1 MKSILVTGGAGFI
14 GSQFVRQTI
23 AANRLNVVVL
33 DALTY
38 AGSRANLAEVADSER
53 LHFYHGSI
61 TDRHLVSRLLAE
73 HHCISVINFAAE
85 THVDRSIGRPGDFVR
100 TNVMGTFELL
110 EASLRHFETLSEQ
123 DREKFRF
130 LHVSTDE
137 VYGQLGPTGYFTE
150 ETSYA
155 PSSPY
160 SASKASSDHFVRA
173 YFHTYGLPTIIT
185 NCSNNYGPYQFPEK
199 LIPLIIRKALNG
211 EPLPVYGNGQNVRD
225 WLHVEDHCRA
235 LQTVL
240 DNGRTGETYNIGGD
254 CELSNIEVVTRI
266 CAHVDQLCPQLK
278 HPSSSLIRYVTDRPG
293 HDFRYAIDHSK
304 ITNEL
309 GWKPQ
314 ISFESGIAKTI
325 RWYLSHTEWAD
336 EVMQSGSYSLERL
349 GLRSDASAQ
358 TSNLGDRHSE
368 DDIYQEIE
376 GVAIIPRN
384 FYKDKRGWLIEL
396 FRNDE
401 LDSSLY
407 PQMAYLSE
415 TLPGVTRGP
424 HEHVDQTDYFAFIGP
439 GDFRL
444 YLWDARPGSPTEGNR
459 IVRLMG
465 ESNPTAVIIPPGVV
479 HAYKNVSMKPGHVF
493 NAPNQLFAGYGKTGP
508 IDEIRHEDVENSPY
522 VVS

>member
-1 MKSILVTGGAGFI
+1 MDSILVTGGAGFI

-33 DALTY
+33 DLLTY
-38 AGSRANLAEVADSER
+38 AGSMANLAEVADSDR
-53 LHFYHGSI
+53 LHFYNGSI
-61 TDRHLVSRLLAE
+61 TDRHLVTRLLTE
-73 HHCISVINFAAE
+73 HKCNSVINFAAE

-110 EASLRHFETLSEQ
+110 EASLRHFETLSEP
-123 DREKFRF
+123 DKARFRF

-137 VYGQLGPTGYFTE
+137 VYGQLGETGCFTE
-150 ETSYA
+150 ETSYS

-173 YFHTYGLPTIIT
+173 YFHTYALPTLIT

-199 LIPLIIRKALNG
+199 LIPLVIRRALRG
-211 EPLPVYGNGQNVRD
+211 ESLPVYGNGKNVRD

-235 LQTVL
+235 LQAVL
-240 DNGRTGETYNIGGD
+240 DKGRIGETYNIGGD

-278 HPSSSLIRYVTDRPG
+278 QPSSSLIRYVTDRPG

-314 ISFESGIAKTI
+314 ILFESGIAKTI
-325 RWYLSHTEWAD
+325 RWYLSHADWAN
-336 EVMQSGSYSLERL
+336 EILRSGAYSLERL
-349 GLRSDASAQ
+349 GLRDA
-358 TSNLGDRHSE
+358 TSSGKWEPGDRHSE
-368 DDIYQEIE
+368 DDIYQEID
-376 GVAIIPRN
+376 GVVITPRVFN
-384 FYKDKRGWLIEL
+384 RDPRGWLVEL

-401 LDSSLY
+401 LEACHY

-415 TLPGVTRGP
+415 TMPGVTRGP
-424 HEHVDQTDYFAFIGP
+424 HEHTDQTDYFAFIGP

-459 IVRLMG
+459 IVRLLG
-465 ESNPTAVIIPPGVV
+465 ESNAAAVIVPPGVV
-479 HAYKNVSMKPGHVF
+479 HAYKNVGMKAGQVF
-493 NAPNQLFAGYGKTGP
+493 NAPNQLFAGVGKVGP
-508 IDEIRHEDVENSPY
+508 IDEIRHENAVNSPY
-522 VVS
+522 VIS